1 MVDQPSAVV
10 SVYADRVYFRVNVG
24 LPRLLRFL
32 MENDL
37 SEGTSIIVQGR
48 LRVDTYTNS
57 RGVRATSLAVIAQR
71 MRLDSRVS
79 LTVTGSGI
87 ESSNMDV
94 SATEVI
100 NGLRAANLLQDAQQM
115 TQLTPNQ
122 HILLAAIEQSQLVV
136 NSGAI
141 ATDLLSR
148 LQPFIDTIIRR
159 DPALRAEQIVSL
171 LPDGVTL
178 SQARTF
184 LDEITPP
191 APSADSS
198 RASSRIQY
206 RRPIDVNSD
215 SD

>member
-1 MVDQPSAVV
+1 
-10 SVYADRVYFRVNVG
+10 
-24 LPRLLRFL
+24 
-32 MENDL
+32 MENDI

-48 LRVDTYTNS
+48 LRVDNYTNS
-57 RGVRATSLAVIAQR
+57 RGVRATSLAVIVQR
-71 MRLDSRVS
+71 MWLDSRVS

-87 ESSNMDV
+87 ESSNQDV
-94 SATEVI
+94 SATE
-100 NGLRAANLLQDAQQM
+100 QM

-122 HILLAAIEQSQLVV
+122 QILLAAIEQSQLVV

-141 ATDLLSR
+141 AADLLLR

-198 RASSRIQY
+198 RASSRTQY
-206 RRPIDVNSD
+206 RRPMDVNSD